1 MPTLQYPLQSPVVSA
16 PPSPEPMPVVSE
28 NEPKVTKITNC
39 KILRDHKIVEQDAIW
54 IQAGKIIDPHK
65 FFWYQKRLP
74 DVVLDAKGLLV
85 VPGFIETQING
96 AFGVDFSVPSD
107 DTTYERDLMK
117 VNQGLLKYGTTSYCP
132 TIVSSSAQVYHRVLS
147 HLKPRAGSA
156 ATGATVL
163 GAHVEGPFIN
173 EARIGAHELKV
184 LQNSAKNGY
193 EDFKNVYGLEGATP
207 EDQGELTKKSQNSV
221 KIITCA
227 PELDGIMESIPDL
240 VKAGITVS
248 VGHSMA
254 NTAQAENAVEKGAT
268 FITHLFNAMPQF
280 HHRDPGVIGLLGSR
294 PDLPRPY
301 YGLICDGIHVHPNSV
316 KIAYDSHPEGV
327 ILVTDAM
334 SAMGLAPGNY
344 QLGNMSVTKEED
356 RVYIEGTD
364 TLAGRSEEV
373 PEFQHQHHSHCR
385 HGSSFDEVTTAT
397 EHARMAPASI
407 PPGPTMTMTASM
419 TETNSNTTTSTLGL
433 LHTTASTN
441 STLDEKATL
450 KPIATADTA
459 PEADIATTFLSPPA
473 SAPASRKNI
482 LHRALVDLDRVFAQ
496 MGLFLSNAVVNSPL
510 TSITTPRVT
519 ISAMR
524 LVSFESMRPTIE
536 VMDDAHIDDDFYVSN
551 DGRNTLIPLDG
562 RDTPDAPDTIVVVD
576 TPSLVALSS
585 HDPHNPPSGANEEKS
600 AVGSSPLDQAA
611 AAKVDL
617 LGSDNHNKENDAGA
631 EQDSSHTRLE
641 EQQRKKDKEE
651 EEQEKRGEK
660 SNGAEKKTK
669 PEKAASTSTT
679 HTDDDLRCPYSS
691 VITLDACI
699 RNFIKFTNCSIIE
712 ALEAVTLHPATL
724 LGIQDQKGVIKP
736 GADADLVFLSDDL
749 FVKRVFVAG
758 EEVDL
763 EAIDVQITEKF

>member
-1 MPTLQYPLQSPVVSA
+1 MPTLQYPLQSPIASA
-16 PPSPEPMPVVSE
+16 PPSPEPMPTVSE

-85 VPGFIETQING
+85 VPGFIEAQING

-107 DTTYERDLMK
+107 DATYEKDLLK
-117 VNQGLLKYGTTSYCP
+117 VNRGLLKYGTTSYCP
-132 TIVSSSAQVYHRVLS
+132 TIVSSSAQVYHKVLT

-156 ATGATVL
+156 TSGATVL

-184 LQNSAKNGY
+184 LQNSAKRGY

-207 EDQGELTKKSQNSV
+207 EDQAELTKKSQNSV

-227 PELDGIMESIPDL
+227 PELEGIMDSIPDL

-254 NTAQAENAVEKGAT
+254 NTAQAEKAVENGAT

-364 TLAGRSEEV
+364 TLAGRSEVV
-373 PEFQHQHHSHCR
+373 PECLHQYLSHCR
-385 HGSSFDEVTTAT
+385 HGPLLDEVTTTTSVT
-397 EHARMAPASI
+397 EHAQKTPASI
-407 PPGPTMTMTASM
+407 TPVPMTTTAATT
-419 TETNSNTTTSTLGL
+419 TEAKTTTSTLGL
-433 LHTTASTN
+433 LQTTSSAVSH
-441 STLDEKATL
+441 STLDEKASL
-450 KPIATADTA
+450 KPIDATGAA
-459 PEADIATTFLSPPA
+459 AEAIIATTLPSP
-473 SAPASRKNI
+473 
-482 LHRALVDLDRVFAQ
+482 RARTPVSPNNTLFRMDRVFTE
-496 MGLFLSNAVVNSPL
+496 MGHFLSNAVVNSPL
-510 TSITTPRVT
+510 TMITTPCANALAK
-519 ISAMR
+519 S
-524 LVSFESMRPTIE
+524 LVSTESVRASIE
-536 VMDDAHIDDDFYVSN
+536 VVENTHTNDGYYVS
-551 DGRNTLIPLDG
+551 GGHATLIPLDG
-562 RDTPDAPDTIVVVD
+562 RDTPDTPDTIVGTD
-576 TPSLVALSS
+576 TPALVVLSS
-585 HDPHNPPSGANEEKS
+585 HDSHSHVHTHTHILPSDDTEGKLT
-600 AVGSSPLDQAA
+600 VTSSPVDQAA
-611 AAKVDL
+611 AP
-617 LGSDNHNKENDAGA
+617 AG
-631 EQDSSHTRLE
+631 L
-641 EQQRKKDKEE
+641 
-651 EEQEKRGEK
+651 
-660 SNGAEKKTK
+660 
-669 PEKAASTSTT
+669 AAAANVG
-679 HTDDDLRCPYSS
+679 L

-699 RNFIKFTNCSIIE
+699 RNFIKFTNCSKIE

-749 FVKRVFVAG
+749 FVQRVFVAG

-763 EAIDVQITEKF
+763 DAIDVQITEKF